1 MSVIIVQRVQ
11 ALDKHSSLSETW
23 YLLFLTDPNLKITGI
38 GACSQ
43 MKKVADSDPF
53 YELVKT

>member
-1 MSVIIVQRVQ
+1 MTY
-11 ALDKHSSLSETW
+11 ETW
-23 YLLFLTDPNLKITGI
+23 YLLFLTDPNLKFTGI